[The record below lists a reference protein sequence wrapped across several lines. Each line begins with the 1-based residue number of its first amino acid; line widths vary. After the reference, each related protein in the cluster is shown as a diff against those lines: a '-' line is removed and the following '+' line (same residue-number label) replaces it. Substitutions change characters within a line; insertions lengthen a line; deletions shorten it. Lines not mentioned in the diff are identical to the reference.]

1 MVKIESELAK
11 YPTGNIADAL
21 WAMGHLSAIHHGIR
35 PIYTPI
41 KLVGRALTI
50 KVERNKREG
59 DKSDVAI
66 IAKENSKP
74 GDIIILACGGYRH
87 EDPVIWGEN
96 SMTSCLVRGAVGAVI
111 DGGCRDTAAL
121 REMKAPIFTQAIS
134 PGGRKNT
141 MSVVDYNV
149 PVVCGGIRVRPGDIV
164 IGDDDGVC
172 IIPKEIETEAL
183 RAVNVY
189 GERDGAVAPALR
201 AGKTVAE
208 AYSLKKGW
216 EKEAGI
222 KK

>member
-1 MVKIESELAK
+1 MGIVEEFFK

-21 WAMGHLSAIHHGIR
+21 WALGYLSAIHHEIR
-35 PIYTPI
+35 PLFTPI
-41 KLVGRALTI
+41 KLAGRALTI
-50 KVERNKREG
+50 KVERSKRAG
-59 DKSDVAI
+59 DKSEVATT
-66 IAKENSKP
+66 AKENSKP

-87 EDPVIWGEN
+87 EDAVIWGEN
-96 SMTSCLVRGAVGAVI
+96 SMTSCLVRGAKGAVI

-121 REMKAPIFTQAIS
+121 REIRAPIFTRAIS

-141 MSVVDYNV
+141 MSVVDYNI
-149 PVVCGGIRVRPGDIV
+149 PVMCGGIRVRPGDII

-172 IIPKEIETEAL
+172 VIPKEIETDAL
-183 RAVNVY
+183 KAVKIY

-201 AGKTVAE
+201 QGKTVAE

-222 KK
+222 NK